1 MRGRGGLLGLRKLVD
16 ELMDDVGGF
25 ALVSGL
31 MSFSLALFG
40 EVSILGHAV
49 FHDMKRTRGA
59 N

>member
-1 MRGRGGLLGLRKLVD
+1 MRKLVD

-25 ALVSGL
+25 ALVSAL